1 MVEKTAQRAEFVS
14 ALCLSPPLTPDPDR
28 PMTPNDTFFS
38 HWYFHIPNLLM
49 AAMIYSLIGRY
60 LLELVFARKPDAV
73 IVKVFRQV
81 TSPVVNG
88 VRFIT
93 PAIVP
98 NGLVIVFAIVWLTA
112 ARMFLY
118 LTIIAAG
125 VKPFLGSGE

>member
-1 MVEKTAQRAEFVS
+1 
-14 ALCLSPPLTPDPDR
+14 
-28 PMTPNDTFFS
+28 MTPNDTFFS

-88 VRFIT
+88 VRFVT

-98 NGLVIVFAIVWLTA
+98 NGLVIVFAIVWLTT